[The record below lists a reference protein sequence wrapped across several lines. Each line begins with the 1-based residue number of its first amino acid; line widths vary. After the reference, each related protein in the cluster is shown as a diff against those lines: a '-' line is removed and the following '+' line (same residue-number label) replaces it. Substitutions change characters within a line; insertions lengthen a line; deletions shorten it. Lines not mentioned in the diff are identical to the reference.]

1 MTAAL
6 FGTGL
11 LGGAIAQRLLSC
23 GQALWIWNRSPDRG
37 LPLRTLGA
45 QQAATPLEA
54 AERAQWLI
62 TVLSDGPSTR
72 ELLLE
77 QINDGLLGRN
87 VIQMGTI
94 GPDES
99 RDLAEAVT
107 RRGGHYLEAPVLGSK
122 PEALAGT
129 LQLMAGGSPELFEQ
143 ALPLLRHLS
152 AAPLHLGEV
161 GSAMAAKLALN
172 QLIASLTHAFSLSL
186 HLVQRSGVDVQA
198 FMDVLR
204 GSALYAPTFDKK
216 LEREL
221 KGDYGNPN
229 FPTAHLRKDL
239 ALFQA
244 AARAA
249 DLDTQ
254 GLDGLLALLQN
265 ATPAGL
271 DPLDYC
277 ALHALTAGHRAA
289 AEQP

>member
-249 DLDTQ
+249 DLDPQ

-277 ALHALTAGHRAA
+277 ALHVLTAGHRAA

>member
-249 DLDTQ
+249 DLDPQ

-277 ALHALTAGHRAA
+277 ALHTLTAGHRAA